1 MTTNEETK
9 TKLQWLRHGYKVREG
24 ETPARITPNAHR
36 GNVEYFT
43 QEQCEFSPSYME
55 EYKYRQRHLT
65 RQSEICQRIRHI
77 YNVSKRIIDHNREKE
92 NKSRIR
98 AYKKSMSLINE
109 SEIDK
114 EWVRSLYSKT
124 KILLDSF

>member
-1 MTTNEETK
+1 MMIKLET

-24 ETPARITPNAHR
+24 EAPVRTSPNGYM

-43 QEQCEFSPSYME
+43 KEQCDFSPSHME
-55 EYKYRQRHLT
+55 DYKAHQRHIN
-65 RQSEICQRIRHI
+65 RQNDISQRIRHI
-77 YNVSKRIIDHNREKE
+77 FTMTKRIIDYNREKE

-109 SEIDK
+109 AEIEK